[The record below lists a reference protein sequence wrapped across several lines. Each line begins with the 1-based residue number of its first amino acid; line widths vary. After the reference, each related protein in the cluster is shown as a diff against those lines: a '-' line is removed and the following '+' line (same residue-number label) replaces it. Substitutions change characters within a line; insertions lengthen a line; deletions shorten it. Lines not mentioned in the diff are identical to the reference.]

1 MQFSP
6 RSMDIGRTA
15 NENMYIVYS
24 PSMLLAYIINYQRY
38 NYETYVCLFHVHVNR
53 LLWIGRL
60 LWIALQSYIKLFSP
74 QSKQYKNSPWGGLEQ
89 KQIMQ
94 IHFCLFFAHQL
105 SKSTDSCLFFLTNE
119 FLSPNWDNFWYFFY
133 FPQSM
138 HGEIWGYYSKYKYGF
153 FIPRLLLYRDF
164 LFLTFPACF

>member
-1 MQFSP
+1 MAFEVAKSYQTEIFIVHSTVLQFSP

-24 PSMLLAYIINYQRY
+24 PSMLLAYMINYQRY

-53 LLWIGRL
+53 LLWI
-60 LWIALQSYIKLFSP
+60 ALQSYIKLFSP
-74 QSKQYKNSPWGGLEQ
+74 QSKEYTNSPWGGLEQ

-119 FLSPNWDNFWYFFY
+119 FLSPNWVNFWYFFTFHNLY
-133 FPQSM
+133 M
-138 HGEIWGYYSKYKYGF
+138 GRYWDNSKYKYVF
-153 FIPRLLLYRDF
+153 FFF
-164 LFLTFPACF
+164 LPI